1 MFFRVRCDSMVV
13 GRGLRAAVV
22 VILAVVAVVV
32 CSSSVA
38 AQTDI
43 YVRGSGRLFPVALPR
58 LCVAGGDAAIAQTI
72 PNVMAR
78 DLDLSGY
85 FQVLDP
91 NSFIET
97 PGKCGDQT
105 GVAYS
110 DWSVIG
116 AEGVVR
122 GVVMPT
128 AAGVKV
134 QLYLHDVQR
143 RTVVLGKEYEGEVA
157 QAGRMAHK
165 FANEIMRFFTGEPG
179 VFGSSIAFTSKV
191 GRFKDLFVMDMD
203 GSNVRQLTDERALA
217 VSSAWDPT
225 GRRLVFT
232 SYRNRVPDLF
242 TVDVFSRTI
251 TQITRGTALEL
262 GAQFAPGGGLLAS
275 RTVGG
280 NSDLVELNLD
290 GTIARTVLP
299 SRGTINVSPRFSP
312 DGQRVAFCS
321 NRAGGPQIYTMNAD
335 GSGIKRVSFVNS
347 NYCTSPAWSPK
358 GDRLAFVC
366 RADSGFQLFTSG
378 IDGEAPLQLTSGGDN
393 EDPDFSP
400 DGRYIVF
407 ASTQGHRGVFGLYL
421 MRSDGSNMRELSRSR
436 GGDSEPTWGPM
447 PAW

>member
-1 MFFRVRCDSMVV
+1 MMGKRVALLMRK
-13 GRGLRAAVV
+13 G
-22 VILAVVAVVV
+22 LAVSGVLGALGGAVLGGAV
-32 CSSSVA
+32 SVA

-43 YVRGSGRLFPVALPR
+43 YVRGAGRLFPVALPR
-58 LCVAGGDAAIAQTI
+58 LCVTGGDPSVAQTI

-105 GVAYS
+105 AVAYS

-128 AAGVKV
+128 AAGVRV

-179 VFGSSIAFTSKV
+179 IFGSQIAFTSKV

-203 GSNVRQLTDERALA
+203 GSNVRQVTNERALA
-217 VSSAWDPT
+217 VSSSWDPS

-242 TVDVFSRTI
+242 LVDVFSRSVS
-251 TQITRGTALEL
+251 QVTRGGALEL
-262 GAQFAPGGGLLAS
+262 GAQFAPTGSLLAS
-275 RTVGG
+275 RTLGG
-280 NSDLVELNLD
+280 NSDLVEFNLD
-290 GTIARTVLP
+290 GTVARTVLP
-299 SRGTINVSPRFSP
+299 SRGTINVSPRLSP
-312 DGQRVAFCS
+312 DGRQIVFCS
-321 NRAGGPQIYTMNAD
+321 NRAGGPQIYTMNVD
-335 GSGIKRVSFVNS
+335 GSGVKRVSFVNS

-366 RADSGFQLFTSG
+366 RADAGFQLFTSG
-378 IDGEAPLQLTSGGDN
+378 IDGSAPLQLTSGGDN

-407 ASTQGHRGVFGLYL
+407 ASTQGQRGVFGLYL

-436 GGDSEPTWGPM
+436 GGDSEPSWGPVL
-447 PAW
+447 P